1 MSALASSTVM
11 HSSSVSCDNDAVLII
26 GRSGTGKSSL
36 ALELISRGAILVADD
51 RTLIQNDGINLSASP
66 VPETAGK
73 IEARGVGILSTP
85 CAQMKRV
92 VLVVDM
98 DKEETLRLPTK
109 RYMEILG
116 YKLPLIHAKNNP
128 VIAGVIMVYLKGGRY
143 V

>member
-128 VIAGVIMVYLKGGRY
+128 VIAGVIMVYLRGGRY

>member
-1 MSALASSTVM
+1 MSALASTTVM
-11 HSSSVSCDNDAVLII
+11 HSSSVSCDNDAVLIM

-116 YKLPLIHAKNNP
+116 YKLPLIHAKNNS

>member
-1 MSALASSTVM
+1 MSTLAATTAM
-11 HSSSVSCDNDAVLII
+11 HSSSVSCDDDAVLII

-51 RTLIQNDGINLSASP
+51 RTLIQNDGINLLASP

-85 CAQMKRV
+85 CAQKKRV

-98 DKEETLRLPTK
+98 DKEETLRLPPK
-109 RYMEILG
+109 RHLEILG
-116 YKLPLIHAKNNP
+116 HKRPLIHAKNNSA
-128 VIAGVIMVYLKGGRY
+128 IAGVIMVYLKGGRY

>member
-1 MSALASSTVM
+1 MSTLASTTVM

-85 CAQMKRV
+85 CSHMKRV

-98 DKEETLRLPTK
+98 DKEEALRLPTK
-109 RYMEILG
+109 RYIEILG
-116 YKLPLIHAKNNP
+116 YKLPMIHAKNNP

>member
-1 MSALASSTVM
+1 MSALASTVM

-73 IEARGVGILSTP
+73 IEVRGVGILSTP

-92 VLVVDM
+92 ALVVDM
-98 DKEETLRLPTK
+98 DKEETLRLPPK

-116 YKLPLIHAKNNP
+116 HKLPLIHAKNNS
-128 VIAGVIMVYLKGGRY
+128 VIASVIMVYLKGGRY